1 MPFTVV
7 RLRTRHYSAPL
18 SRPFVTA
25 RRRVEHL
32 TGVLVELEL
41 DDGTVGHGSAAETL
55 AVTGESQQSI
65 VAALHGPIEEALT
78 SATDARGTREH
89 AAAIAAS
96 CAGNFGAKAAA
107 EVALHD
113 AWARR
118 LGLPLADTLGGNA
131 RSVLHTDMTISLDSQ
146 EAMAHAADEA
156 ARDGFTTLK
165 VKLGSDWRAD
175 LDRLRAVRDVVPNAW
190 FRLDANQGWEP
201 KSAIHI
207 IRAIEDAGIPLE
219 LVEQPVDKN
228 DLDGLAAVTAAVD
241 VPIMAD

>member
-1 MPFTVV
+1 
-7 RLRTRHYSAPL
+7 
-18 SRPFVTA
+18 
-25 RRRVEHL
+25 
-32 TGVLVELEL
+32 
-41 DDGTVGHGSAAETL
+41 
-55 AVTGESQQSI
+55 
-65 VAALHGPIEEALT
+65 
-78 SATDARGTREH
+78 
-89 AAAIAAS
+89 
-96 CAGNFGAKAAA
+96 
-107 EVALHD
+107 HD

-241 VPIMAD
+241 VPIMADESLGSPRDALEIARRGAADLFNIKLAKCGDIRPALAIADIAAAAGRRCMIGAMMEPRISITA